1 MGRYTHIYLLLAC
14 GLFDITSSSSSKR
27 GEERF
32 TSLVPSNPN
41 NLAAKEDIS
50 INKKFQII

>member
-14 GLFDITSSSSSKR
+14 GLFDITSSSSRK

-32 TSLVPSNPN
+32 TSLVPSNRN